1 MFDDRDAAPATGK
14 HASVGAPFSFE
25 LFPPRGSATVQS
37 LHPTIQLLA
46 DSGPDFISVTYG
58 ANGTSR
64 DRSLEL
70 IRYVLEST
78 TVEPMAHLTCVGSS
92 SDEAGR
98 LVREFLDAGVTSFL
112 ALRGDPPHDVDP
124 GQDHLG
130 DLRTASELVQLIH
143 RVQAERSQFQT
154 VGSRTTERLGRIPAT
169 RERVRVAVATF
180 PNGHERDRRDDQD
193 VDALLAKQTSG
204 ATMAITQLFFRAE
217 DYLGFLDR
225 ARAGGVTIPIVPG
238 VMPATTP
245 GRLRRIVELTG
256 EDLPTDLADSLERA
270 GNAGE
275 QFAIGV
281 AHATRLAR
289 DVLVGGAPALH
300 LYSFN
305 QHRPVLSVL
314 DRLGTLVSGARRGAP

>member
-1 MFDDRDAAPATGK
+1 MFDDRDASPTAGHRAGTG
-14 HASVGAPFSFE
+14 VPFSFE
-25 LFPPRGSATVQS
+25 VFPPRGSATVHS
-37 LHPTIQLLA
+37 LHPTIKLLA

-70 IRYVLEST
+70 IRHLLENT

-112 ALRGDPPHDVDP
+112 ALRGDPPQDLDP
-124 GQDHLG
+124 GQDYLG

-154 VGSRTTERLGRIPAT
+154 VGSRSAERLGRIPAT

-225 ARAGGVTIPIVPG
+225 ARSGGVTIPIVPG

-256 EDLPTDLADSLERA
+256 EDLPVALADSLDRA
-270 GNAGE
+270 ESPEE

-281 AHATRLAR
+281 DHAAKLAR

-314 DRLGTLVSGARRGAP
+314 DALGTLVSSASRGAP